1 MRLNYFK
8 NTGLFALAALLASVP
23 LSSGAPITDLASTGL
38 ESAILQRE
46 PLPLPILAT
55 PEARPRP
62 LLLPPPPGKNTGS
75 PGRPKTPPPATGGH
89 KTPLDLDSFTK
100 QGYTLKSEAGQGGG
114 KVWEISTKHYENGAN
129 PVDKIGVSADKK
141 TLTVYEAFN
150 GNDKTEKAHRI
161 SMRDA
166 MGAVAKKEGATL
178 SGLHGVAFSHIIHP
192 KTKANIG
199 AALKLMGKNS
209 LTTEKV
215 IIKADGTGKEA
226 DAFNKLKEAGTLTD
240 AGVTRFSSEYG
251 LGKKIKQFELTP
263 TPGKTGFFN
272 LLVVMA

>member
-1 MRLNYFK
+1 MKDHIVVIIPSKLV
-8 NTGLFALAALLASVP
+8 TLASV
-23 LSSGAPITDLASTGL
+23 A
-38 ESAILQRE
+38 
-46 PLPLPILAT
+46 
-55 PEARPRP
+55 
-62 LLLPPPPGKNTGS
+62 
-75 PGRPKTPPPATGGH
+75 
-89 KTPLDLDSFTK
+89 